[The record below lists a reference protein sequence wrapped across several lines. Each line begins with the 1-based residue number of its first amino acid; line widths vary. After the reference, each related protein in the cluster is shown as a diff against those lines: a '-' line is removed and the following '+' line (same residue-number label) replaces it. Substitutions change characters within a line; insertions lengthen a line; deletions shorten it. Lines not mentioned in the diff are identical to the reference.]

1 MKNRLLLLASLLA
14 LMTILSAAAGADIA
28 AKRGDLALFLK
39 PSWSTGSDT
48 AGRWVGGR
56 KTPVAGQ
63 TVGGHYVPGTSAEG
77 HGGRQFYQY
86 EDFAGSGILYTVKPS
101 ANGLPKGYKHK
112 GTVVVSEIGW
122 SQQTP
127 LKAQDVWEIWQETP
141 DTYKYKKGGVTQIQL
156 LSDEIFGTCYTLD
169 NKYGTRDLRVLVYGA
184 QLENDAE
191 RDRELVRQQ
200 LITAINGDGLNT
212 KR

>member
-1 MKNRLLLLASLLA
+1 MKRRAFFILCIGLLFALLAVS
-14 LMTILSAAAGADIA
+14 AGADIA
-28 AKRGDLALFLK
+28 AKDGNLALFLK
-39 PSWSTGSDT
+39 PSWNTGHSTSGHWSWDEDHEWYVPGSSDK
-48 AGRWVGGR
+48 ASHGGR
-56 KTPVAGQ
+56 K
-63 TVGGHYVPGTSAEG
+63 
-77 HGGRQFYQY
+77 FYQY

-212 KR
+212 KQR